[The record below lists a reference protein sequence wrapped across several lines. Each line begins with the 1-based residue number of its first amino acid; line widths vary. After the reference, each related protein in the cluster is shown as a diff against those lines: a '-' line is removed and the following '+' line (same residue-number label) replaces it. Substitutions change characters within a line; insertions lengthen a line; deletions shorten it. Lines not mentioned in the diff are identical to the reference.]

1 MEILP
6 SYTGFSD
13 VYDILTDDVEYEK
26 RCEYIEKL
34 FKKHMSYAPNLIAD
48 LGCGTGTVCSIMAK
62 KGYDMIGIDSSDSML
77 YKASQKKDAQKI
89 LYLLQDMTSFELYGT
104 VDAFL
109 CMLDSLNYVT
119 DSDDVEEV
127 FSLVANYLNPGGI
140 FIFDVNTLHKYENIL
155 SDNTFVFEEKNVFYT
170 WENSFDGEYCDFR
183 LNFFVKNKNGVYNRI
198 LEEHTQMY
206 HSHDF
211 LMKAIEKAGLTLE
224 AVYGELTEE
233 APSENEQ
240 RVFYVVK
247 R

>member
-77 YKASQKKDAQKI
+77 YRASQKKDAQKI
-89 LYLLQDMTSFELYGT
+89 LYLLQDMASFELYGT

-119 DSDDVEEV
+119 DSDEVEEV
-127 FSLVANYLNPGGI
+127 FSLVANYLNPGGV

-183 LNFFVKNKNGVYNRI
+183 LNFFVKNENGVYNRI
-198 LEEHTQMY
+198 SEEHTQMY